1 MEQGTVPD
9 TGRSAAAHEASRAG
23 DRGSRTAEIVAVSRA
38 RHLIRHS
45 PPHVFEDP
53 YAIHF
58 VGGRWRR
65 ILESRLLDG
74 LLAKTLFKKL
84 LPVTTQHLTRA
95 RFAEDALAEAIGR
108 GARQYVILG
117 AGFDTFAFRHTAL
130 PVTVYEVDLPAT
142 MALKRERLAAAGME
156 TPPNLRF
163 VSFDFERDDLAAE
176 LAAAG
181 LDSSAPTFFGWMGV
195 TYYLTADAIRDTL
208 RRVAEVARAGGEI
221 AFDYLV
227 ADECVPPEDRDLF
240 VRMMDFVGRRGEP
253 MISRFDPAGLTAA
266 LDPGEGWAVVRH
278 ESPGDQRRRYLEG
291 RDDLPPLAP
300 IAWCVHLRRR

>member
-1 MEQGTVPD
+1 MG
-9 TGRSAAAHEASRAG
+9 GRVVSVNGPGGRAG
-23 DRGSRTAEIVAVSRA
+23 ARGSRTAEIVAVSRA

-53 YAIHF
+53 CAVRF
-58 VGGRWRR
+58 VGRRWRR
-65 ILESRLLDG
+65 VLESRLLDG
-74 LLAKTLFKKL
+74 LLAKTLYKKL

-108 GARQYVILG
+108 GATQYVILG
-117 AGFDTFAFRHTAL
+117 AGFDTFAFRHPAL

-142 MALKRERLAAAGME
+142 MALKRKRLAAASME

-163 VSFDFERDDLAAE
+163 VPFDFERDDLAAA

-181 LDSSAPTFFGWMGV
+181 FDSAGSSFFGWMGV
-195 TYYLTADAIRDTL
+195 TYYLTPDAIRETL
-208 RRVAEVARAGGEI
+208 RRVAEVGGAGDEI

-240 VRMMDFVGRRGEP
+240 VRMMDFVGKRGEP
-253 MISRFDPAGLTAA
+253 MISRFDPTGVKAA
-266 LDPGEGWAVVRH
+266 LDPGDEWTVVRH
-278 ESPGDQRRRYLEG
+278 ESPGDQRRRYLAG

-300 IAWCVHLRRR
+300 IAWCIHLQRR